1 MEAGFFFFFFQ
12 RGKSDEKFA
21 WRTGGEKERRGAKE
35 IRKLGFM
42 APLQNH
48 QG

>member
-1 MEAGFFFFFFQ
+1 M
-12 RGKSDEKFA
+12 KSLPGV
-21 WRTGGEKERRGAKE
+21 RGGEKERRGAKE